1 MARVKLSGL
10 ISDISG
16 SVSGMTFQQSAS
28 GLTLRKKPFP
38 INVSSVSQL
47 NQRALIRSIQNLWF
61 ELSQS
66 DHDKWN
72 YFLSWSNQSQNHN
85 THKLINGYQL
95 FIKYQIARSL
105 IGLSPLTSFI
115 FKPLDPPTLTFELW
129 NSGSQF
135 FALFSDYVENSNYF
149 FNLFLTYPV
158 NVGTSYRVNGLR
170 FMKVSYFEDR
180 YYYLLIPYSKIFGL
194 IPLPNQQVN
203 FRIYWYGINSPV
215 LGYYMTGSK
224 IIKST

>member
-16 SVSGMTFQQSAS
+16 SVSGMTFQQSAG

-66 DHDKWN
+66 DRDKWN

-85 THKLINGYQL
+85 T
-95 FIKYQIARSL
+95 
-105 IGLSPLTSFI
+105 
-115 FKPLDPPTLTFELW
+115 
-129 NSGSQF
+129 
-135 FALFSDYVENSNYF
+135 
-149 FNLFLTYPV
+149 
-158 NVGTSYRVNGLR
+158 
-170 FMKVSYFEDR
+170 
-180 YYYLLIPYSKIFGL
+180 
-194 IPLPNQQVN
+194 
-203 FRIYWYGINSPV
+203 
-215 LGYYMTGSK
+215 
-224 IIKST
+224 